1 MKMKAKRAF
10 VLLLLVLP
18 YVLSARKLAPEV
30 EHAMLYGAEAKL
42 CLKICDDM
50 GLPVSNA
57 SVRTYFDMLPVP
69 HSVYGKTDTN
79 GICVVKGKTNG
90 NKIEFLVGKDGYY
103 GSRKETSYIPMG
115 KEHAVKDGKWQPYG
129 AEERVELRKIRKP
142 RKLVDCRTFF
152 SLPSTNAWVGFD
164 MEKKSFVKPFGEG
177 DVSDFEIYA
186 EWDGLP
192 PWKSCFCR
200 GKMRIQGDFCGG
212 YYVENV
218 PESEF
223 PYPYIAKL
231 PSEYQE
237 RSVSVVNRNGSPPKL
252 SATRVPFRQ
261 NSSLVTRTRCVLDE
275 YGNLKCANYG
285 RIVDFRISPDRSGH
299 ATLRISYVFNPT
311 PNDTNLEDV
320 ETARQARHFIRHC
333 EPPKQ
338 K

>member
-1 MKMKAKRAF
+1 MKVKSLLA
-10 VLLLLVLP
+10 LLLLAQSCAVF
-18 YVLSARKLAPEV
+18 ARKLAPEV
-30 EHAMLYGAEAKL
+30 EHAMAYGAEAKI

-90 NKIEFLVGKDGYY
+90 NKVEFLVGKDGYY

-177 DVSDFEIYA
+177 DVSDFDIYA

-212 YYVENV
+212 TMLRMFRRANFHIHILRNYLPSIRKEVSVSLTETAHHQ
-218 PESEF
+218 SCQRQEF
-223 PYPYIAKL
+223 PFARTL
-231 PSEYQE
+231 
-237 RSVSVVNRNGSPPKL
+237 R
-252 SATRVPFRQ
+252 
-261 NSSLVTRTRCVLDE
+261 SSLALV
-275 YGNLKCANYG
+275 
-285 RIVDFRISPDRSGH
+285 
-299 ATLRISYVFNPT
+299 VFLMNT
-311 PNDTNLEDV
+311 E
-320 ETARQARHFIRHC
+320 I
-333 EPPKQ
+333 
-338 K
+338 